1 MATPVKRAALDEILV
16 RRGLISQ
23 DQAEDFRS
31 QANGADRSF
40 RGLLLEHNVVAEEAL
55 AEIVAEQ
62 YGLRYDPLKD
72 FRVDLEFF
80 KTIPVELMHRH
91 LFVPL
96 EENDGVLTIAVT
108 DPQDLRTLDELELLI
123 GREFRLV
130 VSTRSA
136 ILEALNQSEGN
147 SQVITRIQEEFRP
160 VLIREDAHGD
170 EVLSIEKIAKDLSP
184 VVKLVDTMIL
194 SALQKRASDI
204 HIEASERAVEI
215 KYRIDGILYTAME
228 PLDIKFHAPL
238 ISRLKVMSEL
248 DIAERR
254 IPQDG
259 RFKLRLDQKK
269 VDFRVSVL
277 PSAFGESVVIRILEK
292 EDIGSG
298 VRQLRLDGLGFNTED
313 LRRFRRAI
321 TEPYGMVLVTG
332 PTGSGKTTTL
342 YGAINEINNQE
353 DKIITI
359 EDPVEYQ
366 LKGIVQIPV
375 NEKKGLTFARGLRSI
390 LRHDPDKIMVGEIRD
405 AETAQ
410 IAIQSALTGHLVFST
425 VHANNAFDVI
435 GRFVNMGI
443 EPYNFVASLNCILAQ
458 RLVRAICPACKIPV
472 AVDRAQCE
480 ESGLD
485 YDQVKHLS
493 FHQGKGCPECN
504 GLGYRGRRAITEF
517 LALTDRIKEM
527 ILDRKPASEL
537 RKEAIAGG
545 MTSLRE
551 AGIEKVLHGETT
563 LKEVNRVTFSHGGAV

>member
-40 RGLLLEHNVVAEEAL
+40 RGLLLEHTVVAEEAL

-353 DKIITI
+353 DKIISI

>member
-40 RGLLLEHNVVAEEAL
+40 RCLLLEHNVVAEEAL

-259 RFKLRLDQKK
+259 RFKLRLEKRK

-277 PSAFGESVVIRILEK
+277 PSAFGESVVIRILAK
-292 EDIGSG
+292 EDVTSGSG
-298 VRQLRLDGLGFNTED
+298 SRDLRLDRLGLKPED

-321 TEPYGMVLVTG
+321 TASYGMVLVTD
-332 PTGSGKTTTL
+332 PTGSGKTTSL
-342 YGAINEINNQE
+342 YAAISEINVQE
-353 DKIITI
+353 DKVITI

-366 LKGIVQIPV
+366 LAGVVQIPV

-410 IAIQSALTGHLVFST
+410 IAIASALTGHLVFTT

-443 EPYNFVASLNCILAQ
+443 EPYNFVSSLNCIMAQ
-458 RLVRAICPACKIPV
+458 RLVRTLCQACKVPAV
-472 AVDRAQCE
+472 VDRAQCE
-480 ESGLD
+480 ESDLD
-485 YDQVKHLS
+485 YELWKDRPLYKPV
-493 FHQGKGCPECN
+493 GCVECN
-504 GLGYRGRRAITEF
+504 GLGFRGRKAITEF
-517 LALTDRIKEM
+517 LTLTDHIKEL
-527 ILDRKPASEL
+527 ILDRRPTSEL
-537 RKEAIAGG
+537 RKPAI
-545 MTSLRE
+545 
-551 AGIEKVLHGETT
+551 
-563 LKEVNRVTFSHGGAV
+563 